1 MSFFIKNDE
10 VWEKYKQTW
19 DVVKNKLGIKSHSE
33 PIYKQKYL
41 KSKVREF
48 YGVIKTDFMGIY
60 QYQKKYALCLHYLH
74 KY

>member
-48 YGVIKTDFMGIY
+48 DGVIKTDFMGIY
-60 QYQKKYALCLHYLH
+60 QYQKKYALYLHYLH